1 MSNNSDGSAVG
12 TMLGTTLLLVGWVL
26 IIVLTFVIT
35 ANFLQLLIFI
45 LLALIGGYG
54 LGSLQSEKAQQS
66 SSYKNEYVLYATI
79 GFIGAILWAGYI
91 FFFDPTLSGTVIS
104 GNQLGLNELGVLLTA
119 LISGIASQ
127 LGMGLVV
134 NNLLNG

>member
-1 MSNNSDGSAVG
+1 M
-12 TMLGTTLLLVGWVL
+12 
-26 IIVLTFVIT
+26 
-35 ANFLQLLIFI
+35 
-45 LLALIGGYG
+45 ALIGGYG